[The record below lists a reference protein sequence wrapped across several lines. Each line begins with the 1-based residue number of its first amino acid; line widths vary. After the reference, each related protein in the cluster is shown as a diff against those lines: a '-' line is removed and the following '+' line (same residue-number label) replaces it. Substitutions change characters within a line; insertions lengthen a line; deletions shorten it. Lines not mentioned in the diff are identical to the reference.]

1 MNPKDRKYHP
11 KHMWAKID
19 GDIATVGIT
28 EFAQKKLKNIVFI
41 ELPNIGDKAEQGKKM
56 GTIESV
62 KLVSELISPVSGEV
76 IEVNEE
82 LLNTPEIINNHPYDK
97 GWIAKIKLTTWESRK
112 KETEKL
118 LSAEAYEKEV
128 A

>member
-1 MNPKDRKYHP
+1 MNPTDRKYHP
-11 KHMWAKID
+11 KHMWAKLD

-41 ELPNIGDKAEQGKKM
+41 ELPNTGDHAVQGQKI

-62 KLVSELISPVSGEV
+62 KSVSEMISPVSGEIV
-76 IEVNEE
+76 ETNDE
-82 LLNTPEIINNHPYDK
+82 LLNSPEIINSQPYGK
-97 GWIAKIKLTTWESRK
+97 GWIARIRLSTREER

-118 LSAEAYEKEV
+118 LSAEEYEKEV